1 MYSKRLRSAVSM
13 VLVFILSF
21 MGVLEVS
28 AASLKATVITSEKML
43 NGTQKISV
51 NSVLDVT
58 YGDYNKLNEVK
69 FSLSK
74 DGNVLATQIKQKDQ
88 GERLSAA
95 DSVYSLKYPD
105 ISFEGLT
112 AGEEVVL
119 QAEYQGESGIVVTD
133 PQSIKVPASSEIQIV
148 VERMTKDSDT
158 YVNSSTGEV
167 RSDDKNIRL
176 TILSKGVP
184 LANEAISVGTYSSY
198 NNLTT
203 DEAGQVQIIGNPR
216 VSLTSPVLFVSV
228 RQGKPDYE
236 ATPLYVNN
244 LMKEGTYT
252 AAIRYLDG
260 NGKLIQQQSDNISL
274 PSGVSQSFGT
284 SGLDVLVLKTGEI
297 SDSYPALIRSVE
309 NEVYMF
315 QTSQTALY
323 SAADGAHLEIV
334 QDSSEYSRLG
344 FEYSWEG
351 APVEIESFSIV
362 PNNQYKQVNLSNPF
376 KNITS
381 NSLYVKKNVEYDITA
396 VAGIP
401 GTNSKVVLRNQVKPA
416 EDQFT
421 VQYAAK
427 AADFSALKVQ
437 VPDRG
442 QGLGDLFISYLNNKF
457 NYNELSLK
465 VQAADS
471 TLYVRKGEE
480 IHRLT
485 TTVSGAAK
493 NSSYNDEI
501 VLNSFFTPADNEYA
515 FKGGSKYT
523 SQVILKALSSDY
535 YDQDEVRNQIVLGE
549 NLQLRVDMKDEYN
562 NAIDLT
568 SDYTI
573 QILDASG
580 AIVEDNGLS
589 WTSEEEDGKLM
600 RISQRQW
607 KPAKSGDYTIQ
618 FLPHHY
624 VSGTGYVKGAVI
636 AETALKVLPK
646 QELEVEIRDKS
657 GNLVD
662 LVNKPYMNID
672 QAEKVTITVREH
684 ITGGLGKVL
693 PGVKVTRYGED
704 IGVTDEQGQLVL
716 PARLGTYLGEF
727 FFKKTDYL
735 SRTESVAVID
745 PKNQAVVRVRGLD
758 KAEGAYDGGVPLD
771 YAYVQAVIKKSDD
784 SYTRQSKFIGTG
796 GEQTFLVVESPS
808 TVGVDFMRYNRSYL
822 GVESKYGYYM
832 YGSIHTEPGKDYSLL
847 LDAREPL
854 QAVSKVNLTKY
865 MEELSVIRKDLPGV
879 DYVPYVIDSN
889 TSEDNY
895 FYATEGTYSVL
906 AHTKGDIFI
915 YRDDVAV
922 NAGDNIW
929 DYNDSAAG
937 LATLLAPDS
946 GSIYGVEYIT
956 PARSQMRGYSYD
968 ARQIQLTPGEVIVKV
983 DQLVGSLEYQ
993 FNIHFAAGALK
1004 AGTISELV
1012 PGAIAGLDIF
1022 GLQNGKLVRTS
1033 GNEQLQFGLVDTAG
1047 NQIGQLSKP
1056 RILVTDYGS
1065 SRGYKLL
1072 YPEAASYEIQDEAG
1086 MKLYEGTS
1094 TGYPINVNRIF
1105 PNGTYV
1111 LKASVTIEGKTYSL
1125 DKKFVLDTA
1134 AGTVIDPGVPVPGG
1148 NGGSGGTDP
1157 GNGSNPDNGSGNGS
1171 GNGNGNGN
1179 GNSSGNGNGGVTA
1192 PVTTTPV
1199 NVNVNEQ
1206 NTKLQDLVKNTNGTQ
1221 AERAAAAQKALGS
1234 IAESLKSGATA
1245 QEAEQNSKS
1254 MSQALDSAAQ
1264 LLASIQDP
1272 AEKQKIVGSIHTLID
1287 SAPYILNKL
1296 DTADKALAFA
1306 QTLIQNAA
1314 AVLNNTQGVAAAEIE
1329 QLKQSIVSSSQ
1340 AALNKAGEVTIS
1352 KEHVTLEGN
1361 TVSSQLTEELVSKQ
1375 IEASKKALAA
1385 VSEQLT
1391 AKLGAGLASELKVSL
1406 TVEVPAMGD
1415 GVNKLNTSLPSEILK
1430 VLQDNKVDGLKL
1442 QMGTTAFTIEPDTFG
1457 TVEAGQKITLA
1468 AEVVENAVIGKPGQA
1483 EPLATLPVMEFRAT
1497 VGDKAVKHFEKPV
1510 NVTFDVSAINT
1521 SKYPAEN
1528 LERLTVYVL
1537 NETSLTWEAVGGK
1550 YDPITQTVS
1559 ALRGHFSRYTVMIG
1573 SASFKDVAD
1582 NHWAKKEINYLLTKG
1597 ILEQTAEFN
1606 PSGKVTRAQFANW
1619 ISRAYGL
1626 DGSGLTLPFSDVAA
1640 GSAGYNGVAAAYE
1653 AGIITGKS
1661 STVFD
1666 PEATISRQE
1675 IATMLARALTLYNG
1689 AKTVAD
1695 PGAVNAAYA
1704 DGGKIAKWAAAGVA
1718 LANRTDLFKGFED
1731 GTFRPAQTA
1740 TKAEAAALIYR
1751 LYQLK

>member
-1 MYSKRLRSAVSM
+1 
-13 VLVFILSF
+13 
-21 MGVLEVS
+21 
-28 AASLKATVITSEKML
+28 
-43 NGTQKISV
+43 
-51 NSVLDVT
+51 
-58 YGDYNKLNEVK
+58 
-69 FSLSK
+69 
-74 DGNVLATQIKQKDQ
+74 
-88 GERLSAA
+88 
-95 DSVYSLKYPD
+95 
-105 ISFEGLT
+105 
-112 AGEEVVL
+112 
-119 QAEYQGESGIVVTD
+119 
-133 PQSIKVPASSEIQIV
+133 
-148 VERMTKDSDT
+148 
-158 YVNSSTGEV
+158 
-167 RSDDKNIRL
+167 
-176 TILSKGVP
+176 
-184 LANEAISVGTYSSY
+184 
-198 NNLTT
+198 
-203 DEAGQVQIIGNPR
+203 
-216 VSLTSPVLFVSV
+216 
-228 RQGKPDYE
+228 
-236 ATPLYVNN
+236 
-244 LMKEGTYT
+244 
-252 AAIRYLDG
+252 
-260 NGKLIQQQSDNISL
+260 
-274 PSGVSQSFGT
+274 
-284 SGLDVLVLKTGEI
+284 
-297 SDSYPALIRSVE
+297 
-309 NEVYMF
+309 
-315 QTSQTALY
+315 
-323 SAADGAHLEIV
+323 
-334 QDSSEYSRLG
+334 
-344 FEYSWEG
+344 
-351 APVEIESFSIV
+351 
-362 PNNQYKQVNLSNPF
+362 
-376 KNITS
+376 
-381 NSLYVKKNVEYDITA
+381 
-396 VAGIP
+396 
-401 GTNSKVVLRNQVKPA
+401 
-416 EDQFT
+416 
-421 VQYAAK
+421 
-427 AADFSALKVQ
+427 
-437 VPDRG
+437 
-442 QGLGDLFISYLNNKF
+442 
-457 NYNELSLK
+457 
-465 VQAADS
+465 
-471 TLYVRKGEE
+471 
-480 IHRLT
+480 
-485 TTVSGAAK
+485 
-493 NSSYNDEI
+493 
-501 VLNSFFTPADNEYA
+501 
-515 FKGGSKYT
+515 
-523 SQVILKALSSDY
+523 
-535 YDQDEVRNQIVLGE
+535 
-549 NLQLRVDMKDEYN
+549 
-562 NAIDLT
+562 
-568 SDYTI
+568 
-573 QILDASG
+573 
-580 AIVEDNGLS
+580 
-589 WTSEEEDGKLM
+589 
-600 RISQRQW
+600 
-607 KPAKSGDYTIQ
+607 
-618 FLPHHY
+618 
-624 VSGTGYVKGAVI
+624 
-636 AETALKVLPK
+636 
-646 QELEVEIRDKS
+646 
-657 GNLVD
+657 
-662 LVNKPYMNID
+662 
-672 QAEKVTITVREH
+672 
-684 ITGGLGKVL
+684 
-693 PGVKVTRYGED
+693 
-704 IGVTDEQGQLVL
+704 
-716 PARLGTYLGEF
+716 
-727 FFKKTDYL
+727 
-735 SRTESVAVID
+735 
-745 PKNQAVVRVRGLD
+745 
-758 KAEGAYDGGVPLD
+758 
-771 YAYVQAVIKKSDD
+771 
-784 SYTRQSKFIGTG
+784 
-796 GEQTFLVVESPS
+796 
-808 TVGVDFMRYNRSYL
+808 
-822 GVESKYGYYM
+822 YM

-1148 NGGSGGTDP
+1148 TGGSGGTDP
-1157 GNGSNPDNGSGNGS
+1157 GTVSNPDNGSGNGS

-1179 GNSSGNGNGGVTA
+1179 GSSNGNGGVTA

-1199 NVNVNEQ
+1199 NVNVTEQ
-1206 NTKLQDLVKNTNGTQ
+1206 NTKLQDLVKNTTGTQ

-1264 LLASIQDP
+1264 LLASLQDT
-1272 AEKQKIVGSIHTLID
+1272 AEKQKIVSSINTLID
-1287 SAPYILNKL
+1287 SAPYVLNKL

-1314 AVLNNTQGVAAAEIE
+1314 AVMNNAQGVAAADIK
-1329 QLKQSIVSSSQ
+1329 QLKQGIVTSSQ

-1352 KEHVTLEGN
+1352 KENVTLEGN
-1361 TVSSQLTEELVSKQ
+1361 TVSSQLTEALVSKQ

-1483 EPLATLPVMEFRAT
+1483 EPLATLPVIEFRAT

-1597 ILEQTAEFN
+1597 ILEQTAEFK

-1626 DGSGLTLPFSDVAA
+1626 DGSGLTLPFRAVAA
-1640 GSAGYNGVAAAYE
+1640 GRAGYDGVAAACE
-1653 AGIITGKS
+1653 AGIVTVTS
-1661 STVFD
+1661 SPVFD
-1666 PEATISRQE
+1666 PEASITLHYIPP
-1675 IATMLARALTLYNG
+1675 ILARPLTLIKG
-1689 AKTVAD
+1689 AHTVSH
-1695 PGAVNAAYA
+1695 PG
-1704 DGGKIAKWAAAGVA
+1704 
-1718 LANRTDLFKGFED
+1718 
-1731 GTFRPAQTA
+1731 
-1740 TKAEAAALIYR
+1740 
-1751 LYQLK
+1751 